1 MNKEVKMAKHMC
13 SGRSENSLLCNYYRE
28 RVQVALDSYILAL
41 FLQLMQQVRRCDI
54 EKSSV
59 IRRFSDVNKAGDRC
73 FECFDSS
80 SEQITTL
87 FYSQI
92 SIYELF

>member
-73 FECFDSS
+73 FEMFR
-80 SEQITTL
+80 
-87 FYSQI
+87 FV
-92 SIYELF
+92 